1 MMKATTHSPTTAT
14 PRLSGG
20 REDRA
25 HCLTCAI
32 RHQAVCAHCSGPEL
46 DLLSDIKTY
55 REVRSGGSIVA
66 AGERTNFLGSVVEGV
81 AAMSRLLADGRRQV
95 VGLLFPGD
103 FIGRPFSP
111 VAPFDLTAITPVR
124 LCTFSR
130 PRFEE
135 LVRQMPAL
143 EHRLLE
149 MTLDELDSARE
160 WMVLLGRKSAQEKL
174 ASFFVLAAR
183 RALRLENRN
192 PIDGMMLEL
201 PLTRE
206 DMADFLGLTIETVS
220 RQIGALRKLGVI
232 ELEDARNLVI
242 PNWEALVDAAGGELE
257 PV

>member
-20 REDRA
+20 REDRS

-46 DLLSDIKTY
+46 DLLSDIKAY
-55 REVRSGGSIVA
+55 REVRAGGSIVG

-95 VGLLFPGD
+95 VGLLLPGD

-160 WMVLLGRKSAQEKL
+160 WMVLLGRKSAQERVT
-174 ASFFVLAAR
+174 SFLMRFVPNRGVIGCGGPQAGGDEKVVV
-183 RALRLENRN
+183 LR
-192 PIDGMMLEL
+192 M
-201 PLTRE
+201 TRQE
-206 DMADFLGLTIETVS
+206 IADYLGLTIETVS
-220 RQIGALRKLGVI
+220 RVLSDLKRRGIISI
-232 ELEDARNLVI
+232 EKNDRIRLADVCRVCRLT
-242 PNWEALVDAAGGELE
+242 GTH
-257 PV
+257 